1 MKILSWNVRGIGRPE
16 KRRQIKKSLAER
28 KVDIVLL
35 QETKKAVVDSTL
47 VRSMWPGEQFDFM
60 AVDVIGQAGGLL
72 CIWNPEVFFLKDCC
86 STQNFILLSGTLFSS
101 FDCVI
106 INVYGSNEVAKRKET
121 WDVLV
126 RLKSNFLGPCCMG
139 GDFNEI
145 KNISERIGCSRR
157 DRGMR
162 DFNNMI
168 AQLELI
174 DIPMLGKKFTWCNSQ
189 VREKWSRID
198 RFLLNYE
205 WVQNF
210 SFKLW
215 GLPRFLSDH
224 CPIILMEDDRDWG
237 PKPFRFLN
245 AWLLHPKFLS
255 CVQQSWSESA
265 VDGWAGF
272 KCLMKFKALKQVLKQ
287 WNVAVLVRLNQN

>member
-47 VRSMWPGEQFDFM
+47 VRSMWPGKQFDFM
-60 AVDVIGQAGGLL
+60 TVDAIGQAGGLL

-121 WDVLV
+121 WDVLA
-126 RLKSNFLGPCCMG
+126 RLKSNFLGPWCMG

-174 DIPMLGKKFTWCNSQ
+174 DIPMLGRKFTWCNSQ

-265 VDGWAGF
+265 VDG
-272 KCLMKFKALKQVLKQ
+272 
-287 WNVAVLVRLNQN
+287 